1 MSLLPKVVKCQ
12 KYFWGE
18 SLHSFNITIETFQLC
33 PSPFYQKQILLITSY
48 STFRPLPVLD
58 TIQTLR
64 DLETKE
70 AIIVWEANPDSYQ
83 DEYKITYY
91 ELENAFNGDS
101 SSVYVADTSFS
112 LSSLQPGR
120 NYSISISAVAGSSD
134 VSQEVESTKRTIY
147 RATRKI
153 GDFCF
158 YF

>member
-1 MSLLPKVVKCQ
+1 MKSASLQ
-12 KYFWGE
+12 
-18 SLHSFNITIETFQLC
+18 LHPFNTTVETFQLC
-33 PSPFYQKQILLITSY
+33 PRQFYQKQILPKTCF

-153 GDFCF
+153 GDFYF